1 MSTINDYLHEL
12 QMLIHDAPC
21 KLFAD
26 LQVENRGDVALY
38 LRGKIIFTN
47 ESELQFKEYF
57 VTIPIM
63 GKMAYSYHYQNR
75 DKELIFRY
83 DNAEHHKEIA
93 TYPYHKHVTNEV
105 LPSDI
110 LSLKEVIKE
119 ILKMLIR

>member
-1 MSTINDYLHEL
+1 MSAIEDYLHEVEK
-12 QMLIHDAPC
+12 LIHEVPC
-21 KLFAD
+21 KLFAN

-63 GKMAYSYHYQNR
+63 RKWAYSYHYQNR

-93 TYPYHKHVTNEV
+93 TYPYHKHITNDV

-110 LSLKEVIKE
+110 LSLKEVLRE
-119 ILKMLIR
+119 ILVTLIQ

>member
-12 QMLIHDAPC
+12 EMLIHDAPC

-63 GKMAYSYHYQNR
+63 KKMAYSYHYQNR

>member
-12 QMLIHDAPC
+12 EMLIHDAPC

-26 LQVENRGDVALY
+26 LQVENRGDVASY

-63 GKMAYSYHYQNR
+63 KKMAYSYHYQNR

-83 DNAEHHKEIA
+83 DNAEHYKEIA